1 LRKGNKQQS
10 QILNGAKCPQLR
22 GIQGIR
28 IEPQDIDIAQHH
40 PEIRE
45 NGGLYALEGYFSHKP
60 NFTKI
65 IGKSIPLSL
74 SLGLGTFGAGSPA
87 LWFLKKFTDEV
98 VASPKHCDDD

>member
-1 LRKGNKQQS
+1 
-10 QILNGAKCPQLR
+10 LR
-22 GIQGIR
+22 GIQGKW

-65 IGKSIPLSL
+65 IGKSMYPCQT
-74 SLGLGTFGAGSPA
+74 LGLGTFIATCPRLG
-87 LWFLKKFTDEV
+87 FFEKFSDEV